1 MDYKEK
7 AQAVLE
13 QWRRGIS
20 GSKLVREVAAKA
32 ELELLHGVDPNS
44 TPEDDQNDALTRG
57 AASEHS
63 DLIMLEI
70 LGRALGGHYWIARGC
85 LYRINKKLNLS
96 GVQDPEVMGEML
108 RKIQM
113 EELCAAFQV
122 VEELPK

>member
-7 AQAVLE
+7 ALAVLE
-13 QWRRGIS
+13 EWRRGIS

-32 ELELLHGVDPNS
+32 EMELLHGIDPNS
-44 TPEDDQNDALTRG
+44 TIEEDQNDALNRG

-63 DLIMLEI
+63 DLIMLEA

-85 LYRINKKLNLS
+85 LYRINKRLNLA
-96 GVQDPEVMGEML
+96 GVKDPEVMGEKL

-113 EELCAAFQV
+113 EELCAAFQA
-122 VEELPK
+122 VEELAK